1 MLNWSGARHSYC
13 DSVNRRDFF
22 SIGATGI
29 AGLTLPNL
37 LRAEAEAGIKATGK
51 SIINICLSGGPTH
64 LDTFDLK
71 PKAPKEF
78 RGEFSPI
85 ATKASGVDIC
95 ELFPN
100 LASHGDKIA
109 LVRSIVDLRNEHSTT
124 QSDSGWSTRD
134 MKEQGGRPGV
144 GAVMS
149 KLFGPA
155 VTTADG
161 TAPMAMDLT
170 GWTRPGFLGQ
180 THSAYRPDGTGKANL
195 KLNSR
200 IQDERFEARSQLLG
214 QFDRYRRQADASGM
228 MDAMDSFSQRAFG
241 LITSGKVAK
250 ALDLTQ
256 ETDETIARYNAKKD
270 RDAKN
275 FLMAKRLIET
285 GVRNVAFSI
294 GGWDTHRGNFT
305 SMRKKL
311 PAMDVALSA
320 MIDDLHQT
328 GQLEDTIIMMSG
340 EFGRTPRINKSAGRD
355 HWPSAGFFFLCGGGL
370 KTGQVIGA
378 TNRLGERPED
388 RPVHLQEVFATV
400 YRKLGIDCQ
409 QPLLQDNNGRPQF
422 LVDHRNVIEELV

>member
-1 MLNWSGARHSYC
+1 MLNWYGAQRRFC
-13 DSVNRRDFF
+13 DNINRRDFF
-22 SIGATGI
+22 TIGATGI
-29 AGLTLPNL
+29 AGLSLPNL
-37 LRAEAEAGIKATGK
+37 LRAEALAGAKATGK
-51 SIINICLSGGPTH
+51 SIINIYLAGGPTH

-85 ATKASGVDIC
+85 ATKASGVEIC

-109 LVRSIVDLRNEHSTT
+109 IVRSLVDLKNEHSAT
-124 QSDSGWSTRD
+124 QSDSGWSTRA
-134 MKEQGGRPGV
+134 MKEQGGRPGL

-149 KLFGPA
+149 KLYGPA

-195 KLNSR
+195 KLNTR
-200 IQDERFEARSQLLG
+200 IKEDRFQERSELLG

-241 LITSGKVAK
+241 LITSGQVAK
-250 ALDLTQ
+250 AIDLNEEAE
-256 ETDETIARYNAKKD
+256 ETVDRYGAKKD

-275 FLMAKRLIET
+275 FLMARRLIDT

-294 GGWDTHRGNFT
+294 GGWDTHGKNFDA
-305 SMRKKL
+305 MRKKL
-311 PAMDVALSA
+311 PVMDVAMSA
-320 MIDDLHQT
+320 MIEDLHNS
-328 GQLEDTIIMMSG
+328 GRLEDTIIMMSG
-340 EFGRTPRINKSAGRD
+340 EFGRTPRINKNAGRD

-370 KTGQVIGA
+370 NTGQVIGS

-400 YRKLGIDCQ
+400 YRQLGIDCQ

-422 LVDHRNVIEELV
+422 LVDHRQVIEELV